1 MIIRIVRMHFKE
13 SEVETFLNIFNE
25 NKQSIRHF
33 KGCTHLELLKD
44 LKDPNLYTTLSY
56 WINEES
62 LEAYRNSELFKH
74 VWSNVKILF
83 AEKSKAYS
91 LEKFIEL

>member
-1 MIIRIVRMHFKE
+1 MHFKE
-13 SEVETFLNIFNE
+13 TEVENFIKIFNE
-25 NKQSIRHF
+25 NKHAIRHF

-44 LKDPNLYTTLSY
+44 VRDPNLYTTLSH
-56 WINEES
+56 WINPES
-62 LEAYRNSELFKH
+62 LEAYRQSELFKI
-74 VWSNVKILF
+74 VWSNVKVLF